1 MTPAGLLAAVAV
13 PVALATG
20 ALLVLPTVRRT
31 GLGIVHPSLAWLALH
46 AVFFGAGA
54 AILAAAGIGLV
65 ADERAGI
72 AALVR
77 VAERLAPDP
86 AARAVFDLL
95 APEYEALHARLA
107 PANTVLGA
115 VEGTLTRP
123 SIGDPVSLP

>member
-1 MTPAGLLAAVAV
+1 VTGGTAASRTWNQAKADVLGVEVVVPEVAEASV
-13 PVALATG
+13 
-20 ALLVLPTVRRT
+20 
-31 GLGIVHPSLAWLALH
+31 
-46 AVFFGAGA
+46 AGA

-72 AALVR
+72 EALVR

-107 PANTVLGA
+107 PVNAVLGA
-115 VEGTLTRP
+115 VEGTLARP